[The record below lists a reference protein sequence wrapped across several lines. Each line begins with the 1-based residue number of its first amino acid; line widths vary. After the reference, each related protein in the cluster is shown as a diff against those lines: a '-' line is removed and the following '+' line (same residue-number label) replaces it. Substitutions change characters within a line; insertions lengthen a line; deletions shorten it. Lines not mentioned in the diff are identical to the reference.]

1 MKKGNQTNILSGQ
14 KVVRDLHLMRAAQSL
29 AFLRVQG
36 V

>member
-14 KVVRDLHLMRAAQSL
+14 KVVKDLHLLRATQSL
-29 AFLRVQG
+29 AFQRVQE